1 MPAVPKSGHNDAALP
16 LEDTEEHS
24 ETYIVVTLV
33 LTPAPIPTMTRPTS
47 KKSRE
52 EVRVTRRETT
62 ERGAERVR

>member
-47 KKSRE
+47 KK
-52 EVRVTRRETT
+52 
-62 ERGAERVR
+62 